1 MMERFRKAQALRCS
15 PLAWLKWQYLCHAGD
30 TEVGGFG
37 LFAQNHPL
45 YLEDILLVGQHA
57 TVSTVSFD
65 DASVADLFDRMTD
78 LKIPPQRFS
87 RAWLHTHPGS
97 SATPSLVDEATFQ
110 RVFSRCDW
118 SIMAILSRT
127 SSTYARIQFS
137 AGPGGS
143 YEIPIVVDW
152 QKWPPTE
159 MLDAQLAQWRQEYQQ
174 FVKPMAFD
182 DWEVLDDEP
191 TEVIS
196 ETIQPDLLSLGD
208 FFDYSY
214 R

>member
-1 MMERFRKAQALRCS
+1 MMESLRTAQVLRCS
-15 PLAWLKWQYLCHAGD
+15 PLAWLKWQYLCHAGA

-37 LFAQNHPL
+37 LSAHNHPL
-45 YLEDILLVGQHA
+45 YLEDVLLVGQQATVA
-57 TVSTVSFD
+57 TVSFE

-78 LKIPPQRFS
+78 QLISPQRFS
-87 RAWLHTHPGS
+87 RIWLHTHPGS

-118 SIMAILSRT
+118 SIMAIMSRT
-127 SSTYARIQFS
+127 SATYARIQFS

-152 QKWPPTE
+152 QKWAGNE
-159 MLDAQLAQWRQEYQQ
+159 MLDAHLTMWRQEYQQ

-182 DWEVLDDEP
+182 NWEVLDDEP

-208 FFDYSY
+208 FLDYRY

>member
-1 MMERFRKAQALRCS
+1 MMESLRTEQVLRCS
-15 PLAWLKWQYLCHAGD
+15 PLAWLKWQYLCHAGA

-37 LFAQNHPL
+37 LSASNHPL
-45 YLEDILLVGQHA
+45 YLEDILVVGQQA

-65 DASVADLFDRMTD
+65 DASVADLFDQMAD
-78 LKIPPQRFS
+78 QLIPPQRFS
-87 RAWLHTHPGS
+87 RIWLHTHPGS
-97 SATPSLVDEATFQ
+97 SASPSLVDEVTFQ

-127 SSTYARIQFS
+127 SATYARIQFS

-152 QKWPPTE
+152 QKWPGAE
-159 MLDAQLAQWRQEYQQ
+159 MLDAHLAMWRQEYHQ

-182 DWEVLDDEP
+182 HWEVLDDEP

-196 ETIQPDLLSLGD
+196 EIIQPDHLSLGD
-208 FFDYSY
+208 FLDYCY